1 MQFDLKGTQMSKPTT
16 KPKPKTPPTEA
27 LENIEN
33 DLRRASGS
41 ARKMAKE
48 VDAMRSELFR
58 TRERVITS
66 RQIEQATWGIWAYV
80 RDNTQTLDS
89 ERHCN
94 VVRTLVEDAV
104 SVVQGRLE
112 AMTVK
117 LSAAKQSAAEQKAE
131 SSREITE
138 LKRRLRVKQPS

>member
-66 RQIEQATWGIWAYV
+66 RQIEQATWGIWA
-80 RDNTQTLDS
+80 S
-89 ERHCN
+89 P
-94 VVRTLVEDAV
+94 
-104 SVVQGRLE
+104 
-112 AMTVK
+112 
-117 LSAAKQSAAEQKAE
+117 
-131 SSREITE
+131 
-138 LKRRLRVKQPS
+138 LKVLN